1 MRLRGDPLPTQ
12 QYVAE
17 KHWQITAHDIL
28 GKTKVERLKILWQA
42 TFPGQN
48 STYAAIFWC
57 MQRTTRSA
65 IIACF
70 SNYSSHEIWQIAT
83 RKWQKVFV
91 IGGFVV
97 FSGHSAL
104 GEVTSDP
111 MLQNKVA
118 KRFFNHFIYKSKENA
133 QKSGIFKRFSCSS
146 LKRNP
151 KILNR
156 FSLTSPIIEIFWEN
170 TFKFDSS

>member
-1 MRLRGDPLPTQ
+1 MSAQTYQVGAHFKALNEPVL
-12 QYVAE
+12 VASS
-17 KHWQITAHDIL
+17 
-28 GKTKVERLKILWQA
+28 KILEKF
-42 TFPGQN
+42 FPFQL
-48 STYAAIFWC
+48 SQPPC
-57 MQRTTRSA
+57 
-65 IIACF
+65 
-70 SNYSSHEIWQIAT
+70 
-83 RKWQKVFV
+83 
-91 IGGFVV
+91 VV
-97 FSGHSAL
+97 

-146 LKRNP
+146 FKRNP